1 MRRARRAQARHPR
14 TTLSSLLPTLY
25 LTNRSPLHSVHAL
38 LPSPY
43 SWDARRTRRARRA
56 QARHPRTPP
65 SSLLPILYL
74 TNRSPLHSDH
84 ALSSLLYS
92 LLPTLEAHCIVSTH
106 FSLLPSPYSLLLTY
120 CHTCDKPPVSCDDAW
135 QMPLRMRT
143 CLRTRVVRRFPRLST
158 GYMSMRLWPWP

>member
-1 MRRARRAQARHPR
+1 MPSVRR
-14 TTLSSLLPTLY
+14 TTNGHEWTRILSLRRLVDEGIA
-25 LTNRSPLHSVHAL
+25 RSREPA
-38 LPSPY
+38 PSPPPL

-56 QARHPRTPP
+56 QARHPRTSPSSLLPTLQGALKRAIHALHPPP
-65 SSLLPILYL
+65 SSLLPTLRGALKRAI
-74 TNRSPLHSDH
+74 H
-84 ALSSLLYS
+84 ALPS
-92 LLPTLEAHCIVSTH
+92 PP
-106 FSLLPSPYSLLLTY
+106 FSLLSIIY

>member
-1 MRRARRAQARHPR
+1 MPSVRR
-14 TTLSSLLPTLY
+14 TTNGHEWTRILSLRRLVDEGIA
-25 LTNRSPLHSVHAL
+25 RSREPA
-38 LPSPY
+38 PSPPPL

-65 SSLLPILYL
+65 SSLLPILYFARRAQARQPRTTL
-74 TNRSPLHSDH
+74 SSLLPTLYFTNRSPLHSVH
-84 ALSSLLYS
+84 ALPS
-92 LLPTLEAHCIVSTH
+92 PP
-106 FSLLPSPYSLLLTY
+106 FSLLSIIY